1 LLIVVPPDVEV
12 PVTDTGFDSGTQSQL
27 DPSAVFRDVQ
37 AATERVIQTAA
48 AFDDEQIRRP
58 SLCPGWTRA
67 HVLAHVAANGRGT
80 ARLLTWI
87 ATGMQHLKYPSVQA
101 RNDEIEEG
109 SRQPAGALVGA
120 LEESAARVAAA
131 MERISSDRWEVSV
144 PDGGGGT
151 GPQVTAAEILWS
163 RLQELELHH
172 VDLNASYTPAHWSPE
187 FAVRTLSD
195 ALRRIAKQDGS
206 LALVVEAT
214 DTGTSGQI
222 GPSEGAVLVTGPV
235 RALTAWLAG
244 RGSGDGL
251 AVEPPGALPQLP
263 PWG

>member
-12 PVTDTGFDSGTQSQL
+12 PVTDTGFDAGTESRL
-27 DPSAVFRDVQ
+27 DPSAVFSDVQ
-37 AATERVIQTAA
+37 AATDRVIQTAA
-48 AFDDEQIRRP
+48 AFDDELIRRP

-67 HVLAHVAANGRGT
+67 HVLAHLAANGNGT

-87 ATGMQHLKYPSVQA
+87 ATGMRHLKYETPEA
-101 RNDEIEEG
+101 RNTEIDAD
-109 SRQPAGALVGA
+109 SRLPAGALVGA
-120 LEESAARVAAA
+120 LEDSAARVAAA
-131 MERISSDRWEVSV
+131 MERMPADRWEYTVA
-144 PDGGGGT
+144 DGAGGT
-151 GPQVTAAEILWS
+151 GPQVTATDILWS

-172 VDLNASYTPAHWSPE
+172 VDLNAAYTPAHWSEE

-251 AVEPPGALPQLP
+251 AVEPPGALPKLP